1 MELRPRQPVAPF
13 HRARARGGVAAVDLA
28 EQVDVVVR
36 RHRPDRLRGA
46 LGRFRVH
53 AAPPADGLDAPH
65 RAHAAAV
72 PRHVPELRVDAALDP
87 AHGRGV
93 EEREQLPSFDSL
105 TSDLRAFPRRSWAC
119 SHPPSTLVLSFGKS
133 FRKSRRRIGRSTQRA
148 ARRSALAASRSSARA
163 HSSLPACNSACSR
176 RASRP
181 GGRRGRR
188 ASAPWP
194 RAAPPSPPTRS
205 PALRRP
211 PPSQAGPWRGAAPS
225 APASS
230 RRAAAP
236 SPRPGGGAPA
246 PLHRPA
252 AGRADLVIRGQP
264 SSQTTLLVD
273 SRATSRGGPRSRTRV
288 PSEWKSRFI

>member
-13 HRARARGGVAAVDLA
+13 HRARARGGAAAVDLA
-28 EQVDVVVR
+28 EQVDAVVR

-46 LGRFRVH
+46 LGRFRAH

-163 HSSLPACNSACSR
+163 HSSLPACNFGLLAARLSTWRETWKEQRPPR
-176 RASRP
+176 RRRLAARRRHLRAPAAVRP
-181 GGRRGRR
+181 LLLIAPPQDGRISSFAANPRLRRRFSLIQGRR
-188 ASAPWP
+188 AGEAPDP
-194 RAAPPSPPTRS
+194 GRAFRPSGKVDS
-205 PALRRP
+205 FDFFHKEGRRP
-211 PPSQAGPWRGAAPS
+211 
-225 APASS
+225 AST
-230 RRAAAP
+230 P
-236 SPRPGGGAPA
+236 EFGHTFV
-246 PLHRPA
+246 L
-252 AGRADLVIRGQP
+252 
-264 SSQTTLLVD
+264 
-273 SRATSRGGPRSRTRV
+273 
-288 PSEWKSRFI
+288 

>member
-46 LGRFRVH
+46 LGRFRAH

-133 FRKSRRRIGRSTQRA
+133 FRKSRLCAPAAVRPLLFIAPPQDGRISSFAANPRLRRRF
-148 ARRSALAASRSSARA
+148 
-163 HSSLPACNSACSR
+163 SLIQ
-176 RASRP
+176 
-181 GGRRGRR
+181 GRR
-188 ASAPWP
+188 AGEAPDP
-194 RAAPPSPPTRS
+194 GRAFRPSGEVDS
-205 PALRRP
+205 FDFFHKEGRRP
-211 PPSQAGPWRGAAPS
+211 
-225 APASS
+225 AST
-230 RRAAAP
+230 P
-236 SPRPGGGAPA
+236 EFGHTFV
-246 PLHRPA
+246 L
-252 AGRADLVIRGQP
+252 
-264 SSQTTLLVD
+264 
-273 SRATSRGGPRSRTRV
+273 
-288 PSEWKSRFI
+288 